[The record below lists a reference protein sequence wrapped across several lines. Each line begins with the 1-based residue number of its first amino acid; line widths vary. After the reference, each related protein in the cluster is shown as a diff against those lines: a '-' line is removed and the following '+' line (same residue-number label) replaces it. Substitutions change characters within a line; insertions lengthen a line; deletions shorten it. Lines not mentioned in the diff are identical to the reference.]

1 MLWHAYAVSPM
12 DLEDLPSSVRTGHD
26 EPRKDHTMKHI
37 EVLLLLGLLLTFVM
51 VFALCIM
58 ADPIP
63 QL

>member
-1 MLWHAYAVSPM
+1 M
-12 DLEDLPSSVRTGHD
+12 DLEEDLPSSARPGHD
-26 EPRKDHTMKHI
+26 AARKDHTMKHI

-58 ADPIP
+58 ADPVP